1 MSPVVMTEEL
11 DIESKVM
18 SRLSKGSCLVLE
30 DRLDPKNGQ
39 PSNLKVVAFF
49 FRRCELLLVFRKG
62 KTVVP
67 LGVHRSRFSGFCFIY
82 NES

>member
-30 DRLDPKNGQ
+30 DRLDPKNGD
-39 PSNLKVVAFF
+39 PSNLKFVAFF
-49 FRRCELLLVFRKG
+49 FRRCELLLVFRG

-67 LGVHRSRFSGFCFIY
+67 LGVHRSRFSGICFIY